1 MRDALPGAD
10 AAAAEIA
17 IFAGGRLDEAVP
29 LEQAISARSALTR
42 VLLRTPIA
50 RYHRLI
56 TQFVQFGTVGTAGF
70 VVDSAFVYTAHFA
83 FGVGLI
89 PAGLL
94 SFVVSATST
103 WFLNRIW
110 TFRGSNR
117 SRIHHEW
124 LRYLATNSAG
134 FVLNRG
140 VYVALI
146 ATSSLCNLHPA
157 LALAAGSIAGLGVNF
172 SMSRLIVFR

>member
-1 MRDALPGAD
+1 MTDDLPGAD
-10 AAAAEIA
+10 AGTAEIVKFPGA
-17 IFAGGRLDEAVP
+17 RLDEAVP
-29 LEQAISARSALTR
+29 FAWAISARRALTR
-42 VLLRTPIA
+42 FLLRTPIA
-50 RYHRLI
+50 RHRRLI
-56 TQFVQFGTVGTAGF
+56 TQFVQFGSVGTTGF

-94 SFVVSATST
+94 SFVVAATST

-110 TFRGSNR
+110 TFRGSKR
-117 SRIHHEW
+117 GRIHHEW